1 MKFLLTVALLI
12 GAMTAFAQNP
22 IDGQWKGIRES
33 PNGSFEV
40 TYTLKVEGNV
50 LTGTSKSQFGELKI
64 ENGKVDGKKFSYRL
78 SVNDMIIDN
87 TGELISQD
95 EILVKSD
102 RGNMKLTRVK

>member
-22 IDGQWKGIRES
+22 IDGQWKGMRES

-64 ENGKVDGKKFSYRL
+64 ENGKVDGKKFSYRI
-78 SVNDMIIDN
+78 SVNDMAIDN
-87 TGELISQD
+87 TGELVSND

-102 RGNMKLTRVK
+102 RGDMKLTRVK